1 MNQKA
6 NISIGTEDPD
16 IMREE
21 EAREE
26 EEKKEHLDYSRT

>member
-16 IMREE
+16 MREE
-21 EAREE
+21 EARE